1 MAKFNRIKNCLKAVF
16 VGFFAVLLLGA
27 LGGSS
32 YTTHADFCSDVSS
45 EFGGFLE
52 CDEKFSSFSSFRG
65 GIKAPTGDGLDPSLT
80 QTDSAQDFVLNIA
93 NFALGFLG
101 MIAILVIVYS
111 GFLYVTSAVDDSQIE
126 SAKNNIKYSIYG
138 ILVILGS
145 YAIVNT
151 VIQAPGGDS
160 SSQLANQSNLE
171 QLDRFN
177 SVAFELKDIAR
188 DMTQAYE
195 IYRQDSTN
203 LRSVLATKPSE
214 FNSRKNT
221 ITQLQRMR
229 NAFINLEKQR
239 GALSNTG
246 FLARDVVEFG
256 IDPTIA
262 TLNGIITAE
271 IESELENRYK
281 DSPAA
286 NLIENIAGG
295 VFGFFSGLFGSDDEM
310 LNYVCSL
317 KPEDRPISYKVEDC
331 ENAFSPQA
339 QGISLKIDFDTT
351 KRTDPSGTSSETFA
365 DKYPLTSKLV
375 IEYNAMKNDNDNNS
389 GNKIHDFIYYRNAI
403 LIAYTLEAGVK
414 EDFNLQLS
422 NIRTRM
428 TVIKDLVS
436 SYPELKNNLQT
447 LIDDLPAVV
456 DASDNSTGD
465 IKDDDNAASDW
476 HWDDLLTT
484 NIESNLN
491 FSSETTQ
498 KKVAGFIQTLSEI
511 HTQIENARFT
521 VPVIDVNVVEGSAPL
536 VVTFDA
542 SGSYDPSNRSV
553 LADMEDGDSFGDGGL
568 GNVAEDNQNR
578 LLWDIDGD
586 GKFEAKGGQDSV
598 NDSDNSN
605 FTNKD
610 IIEGIGNLNKNIECQ
625 NYEQETTS
633 VTCTFKTP
641 GSFRVGLLLRSLSQT
656 TDGNRD
662 KIMENIFP
670 GIAYQTIRVKPPT
683 SRINLLASTGDSVE
697 LDGES
702 LENLDILGDS
712 VVRWHDNNGILAID
726 RSEVKFALN
735 EAQSGITFDAS
746 NSQPKENLKRYSWR
760 FSDRAGAITGGNTQ
774 ASELEDGSSVDQQ
787 DLVGP
792 KITRNFDKRGRVQV
806 QLEVEDNNGNL
817 DRKMFDVVVGSLV
830 ARLRTNKTSGFI
842 GEEFTLS
849 AEDSR
854 SDFGSIQYTWK
865 NDGAELNCED
875 EQNEGFECELN
886 EDGDVLRFRALKPED
901 FNISVEAAS
910 GGETESA
917 SVNLDVNPRP
927 LEPLIVIDQNSLFD
941 PAKFTLNAS
950 LTSDPDEEIDNFNP
964 AGIYEIKYE
973 WKVLNGIENT
983 DFEPLPDADQEET
996 EITFLKPGTYR
1007 IGLKASK
1014 VSTDNNEVLVSST
1027 AESSLL
1033 VSGVMNLVLDNP
1045 GAGTLEANVE
1055 TGLLESGEVVVTV
1068 TSRAANRVTLDFGDG
1083 TRESLNRDRDRNAA
1097 DQNVFEFRHT
1107 YALAGSYK
1115 LGVFA
1120 ESETESKA
1128 LSSTIIISG
1137 GDTPTAVIAATVG
1150 GNTFLSGANDLPDVF
1165 RKTRIEFDASK
1176 SLNLDGTNKGLKY
1189 SWDLGDG
1196 TTRTQKKFIYNYKDY
1211 PPLGEPGFDV
1221 TLTVTDA
1228 KDPEVTNTA
1237 NLFVPLSKAKP
1248 SIENISAESI
1258 NGPIT
1263 PFDVR
1268 VKAVGPYDADG
1279 RIETFRYYYFPL
1291 DDPDE
1296 QLGVKVSKSASE
1308 VLRIGTRGD
1317 EGEEVDYGICIDVI
1331 DNEGIE
1337 RKCEVMFLEGTP
1349 AVIRAVNGENKLPSS
1364 KFRADKTSVKIGESV
1379 TFFDQSFDPDGTIVE
1394 RRYDILGDGSFA
1406 NDEVFVSRA
1415 SVINYD
1421 TISPRKGFRVVQQV
1435 VDDKGGVAVSNPIF
1449 IYVESNFEPP
1459 EAAFVVEVDG
1469 MDISIQNNSQ
1479 ADANANIASY
1489 AWDFDIKTDSDG
1501 NDVADDDL
1509 DSSENEPNFT
1519 YTRSGQ
1525 KTIKLTV
1532 TDNEGNVDTATET
1545 IEIGGK
1551 LALPRAAFN
1560 FSRDKLK
1567 VVTKNN
1573 SEADFIN
1580 GGEIVKYEWDFD
1592 IATDSK
1598 GGKNPANNVDSTSKN
1613 PIINYDKAGTY
1624 TVALTVED
1632 NEGNRDRIEKAIAVQ
1647 EEKTAKPQAAF
1658 TYEVLEDKTV
1668 KFTSNAKVAEGS
1680 NLTIREIYWDF
1691 NINPNDPNADFD
1703 GNGSSADDKQEI
1715 GNNSPSFTYD
1725 SYGVKRVSL
1734 TVTDSALN
1742 TDTVERVIEVPFPQA
1757 ETPTQQAINDLS
1769 NTGQAPSN
1777 ATNVPT
1783 NQQVFTNPGT
1793 LSPGAGGL
1801 SADNNRIFEKTP
1813 EQIAI
1818 ERELGINQDSQVDS
1832 GIDEGGSL
1840 GSEIL
1845 ADFNPNKFIITEPAY
1860 NEFTDKLTSTE
1871 NSQVVTFK
1879 FDHLPNDIVE
1889 IQVDSNVYVDSSND
1903 GIFNNDIDFRTTT
1916 KQDFTTTYTSTSN
1929 DIRARVTLIDNTGVK
1944 YYDSIDIEFRG
1955 LDFSASLN
1963 LDSDN
1968 TMHTASVA
1976 VFLTGAS
1983 ALFVRL
1989 IRLF

>member
-1 MAKFNRIKNCLKAVF
+1 MAKFNKIKNCLKAVF
-16 VGFFAVLLLGA
+16 VGFFAVLLLGS

-65 GIKAPTGDGLDPSLT
+65 GIKAPTGDGLDPTLT

-111 GFLYVTSAVDDSQIE
+111 GFLYVTSAVDDSNIE
-126 SAKNNIKYSIYG
+126 SAKNNIKYSLYG
-138 ILVILGS
+138 ILVIMGS

-203 LRSVLATKPSE
+203 LKSILATRPSE

-256 IDPTIA
+256 IDPVIND
-262 TLNGIITAE
+262 LNGIITAE
-271 IESELENRYK
+271 VTSDLENRYK

-295 VFGFFSGLFGSDDEM
+295 VIGFFGGLFGSDEEM
-310 LNYVCSL
+310 QEYVCSL
-317 KPEDRPISYKVEDC
+317 EPEDRPLNFMTVDC
-331 ENAFSPQA
+331 ENAFDAIST
-339 QGISLKIDFDTT
+339 GIKFTVNADEKFDEINYPVTKSFISKFKTT
-351 KRTDPSGTSSETFA
+351 G
-365 DKYPLTSKLV
+365 
-375 IEYNAMKNDNDNNS
+375 DNNEV
-389 GNKIHDFIYYRNAI
+389 KIFNYVYNRVG
-403 LIAYTLEAGVK
+403 LYTAYTLEAGVRQDLLNK
-414 EDFNLQLS
+414 LTALT
-422 NIRTRM
+422 TRLE
-428 TVIKDLVS
+428 VLNDLIS
-436 SYPELKNNLQT
+436 SYPNLKSKLKDLITELPKQLESENRPPVL
-447 LIDDLPAVV
+447 DLL
-456 DASDNSTGD
+456 
-465 IKDDDNAASDW
+465 IKDGTLGDWGYTYGNSDRSRPKEITISNFGSRTSVQSIIAS
-476 HWDDLLTT
+476 
-484 NIESNLN
+484 
-491 FSSETTQ
+491 
-498 KKVAGFIQTLSEI
+498 FIQTLSEI
-511 HTQIENARFT
+511 HTTIENAKFT

-553 LADMEDGDSFGDGGL
+553 LTDSQDSDT
-568 GNVAEDNQNR
+568 NDIQNR
-578 LLWDIDGD
+578 LLWDINGNGSYETSDLGD
-586 GKFEAKGGQDSV
+586 LDIRTESFESINSDQISCNNYNAESV
-598 NDSDNSN
+598 S
-605 FTNKD
+605 
-610 IIEGIGNLNKNIECQ
+610 L
-625 NYEQETTS
+625 
-633 VTCTFKTP
+633 TCTFKQP
-641 GSFRVGLLLRSLSQT
+641 GSFRVGLLLKSLSQT
-656 TDGNRD
+656 TRNQRNITTVDGVETANERVSEY
-662 KIMENIFP
+662 KKLENILT

-683 SRINLLASTGDSVE
+683 SRINLVGYSISNEAFTL
-697 LDGES
+697 ES
-702 LENLDILGDS
+702 LGNSLNIVDNIGDKILKWFNTD
-712 VVRWHDNNGILAID
+712 GILLYDNPEI
-726 RSEVKFALN
+726 KFTLA
-735 EAQSGITFDAS
+735 EASSGITFDAS
-746 NSQPKENLKRYSWR
+746 FSEPSENLKRFSWR
-760 FSDRAGAITGGNTQ
+760 FSDRAGTFSGTSGTPENLPDNLTDASNT
-774 ASELEDGSSVDQQ
+774 EIIQ
-787 DLVGP
+787 DNLLGP

-854 SDFGSIQYTWK
+854 SDFGSITYEWK
-865 NDGAELNCED
+865 NDNDVLDCEQPNND
-875 EQNEGFECELN
+875 GFECELN
-886 EDGDVLRFRALKPED
+886 EDKDVLRFRALKPED
-901 FNISVEAAS
+901 FNISVEVSSESAE
-910 GGETESA
+910 GVTETA

-950 LTSDPDEEIDNFNP
+950 LTSDPDEQIDNFDP
-964 AGIYEIKYE
+964 AASYTTEYE
-973 WKVLNGIENT
+973 WKVLNGVENT
-983 DFEPLPDADQEET
+983 DFEPIANANQEET

-1014 VSTDNNEVLVSST
+1014 VASGTDEVLVSST

-1033 VSGVMNLVLDNP
+1033 VSGVMNLELDNP
-1045 GAGTLEANVE
+1045 GAGVLEANVE

-1083 TRESLNRDRDRNAA
+1083 SRESLKRPASVNSGVDHE
-1097 DQNVFEFRHT
+1097 FEFTHT
-1107 YALAGSYK
+1107 YALSGSYK
-1115 LGVFA
+1115 IGVFA

-1128 LSSTIIISG
+1128 LSSTIIIGG

-1176 SLNLDGTNKGLKY
+1176 SLNLNGTNKGLKY

-1221 TLTVTDA
+1221 TLTITDA

-1291 DDPDE
+1291 DDPEE
-1296 QLGVKVSKSASE
+1296 QLGVRVSKSATE

-1349 AVIRAVNGENKLPSS
+1349 AVITAVNGQNKLPSS
-1364 KFRADKTSVKIGESV
+1364 KFRADKSSVKIGESV
-1379 TFFDQSFDPDGTIVE
+1379 TFFDQSFDPDGTVVE
-1394 RRYDILGDGSFA
+1394 RKYDILGDGSFA

-1435 VDDKGGVAVSNPIF
+1435 VDHKGGVAVSNPIF

-1479 ADANANIASY
+1479 ADSNANISGY
-1489 AWDFDIKTDSDG
+1489 VWDFDVKTDSDG
-1501 NDVADDDL
+1501 NDVADDDS
-1509 DSSENEPNFT
+1509 DSTENEPNFT

-1580 GGEIVKYEWDFD
+1580 GGEIVSYEWDFD

-1613 PIINYDKAGTY
+1613 PVINYDKPGTY

-1632 NEGNRDRIEKAIAVQ
+1632 NEGNQDRIEKAIAVQ

-1658 TYEVLEDKTV
+1658 TFEILDDKTV
-1668 KFTSNAKVAEGS
+1668 EFTSNAKVAEGS

-1691 NINPNDPNADFD
+1691 NINPNDPNADAD
-1703 GNGSSADDKQEI
+1703 GNGSAADDKQEI

-1742 TDTVERVIEVPFPQA
+1742 SDTVERIIEVPFPQA
-1757 ETPTQQAINDLS
+1757 QTPTQQAINDLS
-1769 NTGQAPSN
+1769 NSGQAPQN
-1777 ATNVPT
+1777 ATNTPT
-1783 NQQVFTNPGT
+1783 NQQVFPGNVNPDA
-1793 LSPGAGGL
+1793 SGL
-1801 SADNNRIFEKTP
+1801 SADNNRIFQKTP

-1818 ERELGINQDSQVDS
+1818 ERELGITQDSQTDS
-1832 GIDEGGSL
+1832 SSNQNNLDS
-1840 GSEIL
+1840 SENL

-1879 FDHLPNDIVE
+1879 FDNLPSEIIE
-1889 IQVDSNVYVDSSND
+1889 IQVDSNVYVDTSND
-1903 GIFNNDIDFRTTT
+1903 GIFNNDVDFRTTN
-1916 KQDFTTTYTSTSN
+1916 KQDFTTTYTSTSS

-1944 YYDSIDIEFRG
+1944 YYDSIDIEFKG

-1963 LDSDN
+1963 LDGDK
-1968 TMHTASVA
+1968 TIHTASA
-1976 VFLTGAS
+1976 AIFLTGAS